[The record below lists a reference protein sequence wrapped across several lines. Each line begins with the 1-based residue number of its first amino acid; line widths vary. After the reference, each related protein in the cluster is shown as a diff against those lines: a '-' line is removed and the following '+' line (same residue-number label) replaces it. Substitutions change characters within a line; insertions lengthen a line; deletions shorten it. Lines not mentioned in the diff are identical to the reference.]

1 MKPTLKIEKKDG
13 LLYVTIIIPTVESCG
28 QRMKITAH
36 DVRNLL
42 QEKKVKFGKCLQVA
56 KITNKTNEHCKGVY
70 IFEEIKKVTKK
81 VTRKVT
87 KKTTA
92 VKEKTAPAK
101 EKTAPVESKTIRT
114 NKK

>member
-13 LLYVTIIIPTVESCG
+13 LLYVTISIPTVESCG
-28 QRMKITAH
+28 QRMKLTAY

-56 KITNKTNEHCKGVY
+56 RITNKTNEYCTGVY

-81 VTRKVT
+81 VTKKIT
-87 KKTTA
+87 PLKPKTTPL
-92 VKEKTAPAK
+92 KPKTTRINK
-101 EKTAPVESKTIRT
+101 T